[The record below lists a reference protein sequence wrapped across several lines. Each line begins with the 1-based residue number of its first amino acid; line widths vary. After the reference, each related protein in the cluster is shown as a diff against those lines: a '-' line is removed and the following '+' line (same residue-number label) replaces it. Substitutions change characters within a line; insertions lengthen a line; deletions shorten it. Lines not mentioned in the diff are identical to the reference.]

1 MSEQQEANMKRVG
14 QLITEGYKAAGYTRR
29 SFAPL
34 IGVSERSMYSFE
46 FGQFTPRQPVQ
57 RKIEEQ
63 LGWTEGAITEVLSL
77 GPSADLKAVTLD
89 HMRPAKGEGWGPLE
103 TAATES
109 PMTRLNMA
117 AADIAILLR
126 EKDKEI
132 ADLKQQ
138 VKVLQEG
145 YDLAADNTPNQG
157 RRLRAVLDDVEDH
170 NVRPTDS

>member
-1 MSEQQEANMKRVG
+1 MSEHQEQIRKRLGELV
-14 QLITEGYKAAGYTRR
+14 TEAYKTAGLTRQAL
-29 SFAPL
+29 APL
-34 IGVSERSMYSFE
+34 VGISERSLYMIENAQSI
-46 FGQFTPRQPVQ
+46 PRAHTQA
-57 RKIEEQ
+57 RLEEA
-63 LGWTEGAITEVLSL
+63 LGWQRGAIKEVLSL
-77 GPSADLKAVTLD
+77 GPSVDINAINLS
-89 HMRPAKGEGWGPLE
+89 HMRPATGEGWGPLE

>member
-1 MSEQQEANMKRVG
+1 MSEHQEALKKRLGELV
-14 QLITEGYKAAGYTRR
+14 TEAYKAAGYSRLAL
-29 SFAPL
+29 APKVGISARTL
-34 IGVSERSMYSFE
+34 FSIEGGES
-46 FGQFTPRQPVQ
+46 TPRAHTQ
-57 RKIEEQ
+57 RKLEEA
-63 LGWTEGAITEVLSL
+63 LGWQKGAIAEVLSL
-77 GPSADLKAVTLD
+77 GPSVDVGSITLD
-89 HMRPAKGEGWGPLE
+89 HMRPAKGEGWGPME
-103 TAATES
+103 TDTIES